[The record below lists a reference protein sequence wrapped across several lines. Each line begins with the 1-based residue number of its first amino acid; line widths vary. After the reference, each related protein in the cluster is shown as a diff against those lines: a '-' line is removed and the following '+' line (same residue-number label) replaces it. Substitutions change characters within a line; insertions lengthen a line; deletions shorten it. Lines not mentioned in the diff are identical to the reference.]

1 MKPRSLCEAFIPRK
15 VNNIL
20 RNKVLR
26 RKVVNVKI
34 IIIIEIINIVQIYV
48 VKVIHITNVVFNFV
62 RTIVIE
68 NHIQKVI
75 SDIIDNGDRS
85 HARVQRNV
93 KNVLIINERSG
104 INEARSSFFIR
115 RSNNLISK
123 VHNWLTV

>member
-1 MKPRSLCEAFIPRK
+1 MKPRSLREAFIPRK

-34 IIIIEIINIVQIYV
+34 IIIEIINIAQIYV

-93 KNVLIINERSG
+93 KNVLVINERSG